1 VDLLDDVEE
10 HEETYLLD
18 HTLVNEAQVR
28 RFHEYHKSR
37 SDEVVEQFEYYFEQ
51 MSHYEQKIFIQKLQE
66 MVDKK

>member
-1 VDLLDDVEE
+1 M
-10 HEETYLLD
+10 D